1 MRAANGLPLT
11 PVLARLRAGLFSSLR
26 YSESLE
32 VNTMND
38 KHRMGGGD
46 AQTEWPDLDPEQR
59 NDRVDDPDA
68 APNLT
73 DDDLEKHPTV
83 PRVDPDS
90 GA

>member
-1 MRAANGLPLT
+1 
-11 PVLARLRAGLFSSLR
+11 
-26 YSESLE
+26 
-32 VNTMND
+32 MND
-38 KHRMGGGD
+38 KYRMGGGD

-68 APNLT
+68 APDLT
-73 DDDLEKHPTV
+73 DDEQEKHPTV